1 MENLK
6 DKIISIQK
14 DIEPTFNENVIKTIN
29 QHEEENEKLNNKI
42 KLLETE
48 NKILKMISP
57 LNKD

>member
-14 DIEPTFNENVIKTIN
+14 DIEPTFNENLIKTIN
-29 QHEEENEKLNNKI
+29 QHEGENEKLNNKI

-48 NKILKMISP
+48 NKILKTISP

>member
-29 QHEEENEKLNNKI
+29 QHEEENGKLNNKI

>member
-57 LNKD
+57 LNKN

>member
-6 DKIISIQK
+6 DKIMSIQK